1 MTHNPTHIARLL
13 LGSTLSEE
21 EQEAVISMLPR
32 FTQGQV
38 GELVN
43 VLENDKKEQ
52 AKLFAQAESKRDQ
65 VLLQMNVELGKIKI
79 EEIEKKSWNLKLAL
93 YNGEC

>member
-1 MTHNPTHIARLL
+1 MKTDPTHLARLL
-13 LGSTLSEE
+13 IGSTLSEA
-21 EQEAVISMLPR
+21 EQQAVISMLPR

-79 EEIEKKSWNLKLAL
+79 EEIEKKS
-93 YNGEC
+93 